1 MRRVSGTSAVS
12 ATADMLRDELLERP
26 DGEWLGWEDDL
37 VERLGV
43 SRPTLRQAAR
53 LLEAEELLIVKR
65 GPNGGLFARRP
76 TTDAVARMASVF
88 LRSEGTT
95 VVDLARSWFLLL
107 EQSAQLAAAHDDP
120 SVRAVLLEKVIEIR
134 DVVPESDREAMFAA
148 THAFSLEL
156 ADLSRSPTLR
166 LFIRVLSTLIAGA
179 PADLRS
185 IEALHELR
193 GSVTHD
199 LERVAIAVRDGD
211 QASAAKFV
219 RRHGELMVEWLAA
232 NMPDRTL

>member
-1 MRRVSGTSAVS
+1 
-12 ATADMLRDELLERP
+12 
-26 DGEWLGWEDDL
+26 
-37 VERLGV
+37 
-43 SRPTLRQAAR
+43 
-53 LLEAEELLIVKR
+53 
-65 GPNGGLFARRP
+65 
-76 TTDAVARMASVF
+76 
-88 LRSEGTT
+88 
-95 VVDLARSWFLLL
+95 
-107 EQSAQLAAAHDDP
+107 
-120 SVRAVLLEKVIEIR
+120 
-134 DVVPESDREAMFAA
+134 MFAA

>member
-1 MRRVSGTSAVS
+1 
-12 ATADMLRDELLERP
+12 
-26 DGEWLGWEDDL
+26 
-37 VERLGV
+37 
-43 SRPTLRQAAR
+43 